1 MKGTR
6 VAYLNGE
13 FLPES
18 EVRVS
23 FRDRGF
29 VLGDA
34 VFDAARTFNGKIFRL
49 VEHVDRLYRS
59 LEAVQIEPGLSSG
72 EMIRITEEVVEKNL
86 PLL

>member
-6 VAYLNGE
+6 VAYMNGE
-13 FLPES
+13 FLPEP

-59 LEAVQIEPGLSSG
+59 LEVVQIVRHRHYSSL
-72 EMIRITEEVVEKNL
+72 EFIPCL
-86 PLL
+86 FL